1 MDLLWWHAHWPYRL
15 QQKITAVANK
25 TAMTIHTLFFKPRI
39 EERIKRGN
47 SSTLQFISS
56 HCDDECCFI
65 FRALAMLFVT
75 GTFFGCLFI
84 VDHLLYVFKQVFPA
98 EWSQINTY
106 ISFLPF
112 FICNWNTFCDIH
124 WFKDLW
130 FQQRLYATG
139 ELHNPQQDLCKELIK

>member
-84 VDHLLYVFKQVFPA
+84 VDQLLYVFKQVFPA

-112 FICNWNTFCDIH
+112 FLFVIETHFVIYIGLKISDSSNACMLLVSYIT
-124 WFKDLW
+124 
-130 FQQRLYATG
+130 
-139 ELHNPQQDLCKELIK
+139 HNRIFVKN